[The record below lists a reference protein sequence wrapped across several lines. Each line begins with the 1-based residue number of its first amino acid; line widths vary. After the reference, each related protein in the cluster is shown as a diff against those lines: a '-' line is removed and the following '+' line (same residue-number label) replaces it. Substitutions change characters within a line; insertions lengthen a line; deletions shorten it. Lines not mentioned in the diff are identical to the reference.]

1 MKGPLERNDPF
12 DQKIREKVYL
22 EGNNLVDI
30 GPGIR
35 PFDGFC
41 ADTHLCIEPHWEYVK
56 ILSDRGYPII
66 QAEALTVLPL
76 LRNFEVI
83 LFIDVIEHM
92 TKHDGL
98 LCLNFAKSIA
108 TKQVVVFT
116 PLGFMEQEVGE
127 DGLDAWGMH
136 GGDWQTHKSGWTPDE
151 FQGWD
156 ISIGRNYHGS
166 HSAFAAVLNK

>member
-1 MKGPLERNDPF
+1 MKGPLRRNDPY
-12 DQKIREKVYL
+12 DQGVLEKITPCERLIDV
-22 EGNNLVDI
+22 

-35 PFDGFC
+35 PFDGFK
-41 ADTHLCIEPHWEYVK
+41 ASTHLCIEPHGGYVD
-56 ILSDRGYPII
+56 ILIKQGYPVIK
-66 QAEALTVLPL
+66 ATAYSALPS

-92 TKHDGL
+92 TKQEGIV
-98 LCLNFAKSIA
+98 CLNFARTFA

-116 PLGFMEQEVGE
+116 PLGFMEQGVGE

-136 GGDWQTHKSGWTPDE
+136 GGEWQTHKSGWIPDE

-156 ISIGRNYHGS
+156 IYVGNNYHGS

>member
-1 MKGPLERNDPF
+1 MKGPLGRNDPF
-12 DQKIREKVYL
+12 DQGVLDSIIPCDRLIDV
-22 EGNNLVDI
+22 

-35 PFDGFC
+35 PFDGFK
-41 ADTHLCIEPHWEYVK
+41 AKTHLCIEPHFEYANVLCK
-56 ILSDRGYPII
+56 RGYPVI
-66 QAEALTVLPL
+66 QHEAYYTLPY

-83 LFIDVIEHM
+83 LFLDVIEHM
-92 TKHDGL
+92 TKQKGEI
-98 LCLNFAKSIA
+98 CINFAKGYA

-116 PLGFMEQEVGE
+116 PLGFMEQGVGE

-151 FQGWD
+151 FDGWD